1 MTTLPSVAEILSIP
15 ARRKHNRDLAL
26 KLAEAR
32 LFIFPSID
40 KSPCVARWPERA
52 EDISASEHGDAHF
65 LGATRDPET
74 IKAMWRA
81 YPDAVPSISCGPS
94 GVLVLDAD
102 AKKNGP
108 TNLREWAAREGI
120 ELGKFPTTKTQSGG
134 LHIFCKN
141 DAGLGSA
148 AGSFNDLGIDVRGNG
163 GQVVAPGA
171 IRADGRRYVRDN
183 ATPNLLDAVR
193 NGNVPAM
200 PEAVR
205 QAIAAR
211 GQRSES
217 NVAELLPRELERDIE
232 ALKSEDWPDFAVLT
246 DSALGVYDLDALAEK
261 DSEFR
266 ELRARGDKDGDRTD
280 ARFNLAKSLA
290 REWPG
295 MSVCEFAAILDG
307 VNDEGGE
314 RFGVFVDD
322 STPSQDGGEYNFR
335 NLARD
340 FARGAAQGRKT
351 GRLTDGAALGAVDDD
366 DERPAAK
373 KRRHGMLASEA
384 VASWAPSDYLIKR
397 LVPKRQLGMI
407 YGPPDAKK
415 SFTII
420 DVANH
425 IARGHDWQGLRTK
438 RAGVVYW
445 HGEGQQ
451 GVAGRVQAWC
461 DEYGAAGGDIW
472 LDDRPLNFTK
482 SAVGKEPGVGDAI
495 KAMLD
500 EAEAALGLK
509 VELLIVDTLSK
520 ATIGMKAND
529 ETDAARVMANAEA
542 VVKRLGVT
550 ILFVAHSGKDAER
563 GVRGSNVLE
572 GNVDFHL
579 RMDKDGRLTVP
590 RMKDGRKAEP
600 RKLAFVEREICKD
613 ADGDVVTSLVIPK
626 PKITTGESLGVVDE
640 EAEAPILPTPEK
652 PAPQPAR
659 PLTRKEQEAAERKAK
674 ADAHRH
680 ANSKE
685 GRAETM
691 LRAAAD
697 IGAGG
702 QAFLLDELRDAVN
715 AVRAE
720 SPQGLGGMAQSSFKG
735 TLAQLREAGRI
746 VWASGQTNLARYRLV
761 G

>member
-1 MTTLPSVAEILSIP
+1 
-15 ARRKHNRDLAL
+15 
-26 KLAEAR
+26 
-32 LFIFPSID
+32 
-40 KSPCVARWPERA
+40 
-52 EDISASEHGDAHF
+52 
-65 LGATRDPET
+65 
-74 IKAMWRA
+74 
-81 YPDAVPSISCGPS
+81 
-94 GVLVLDAD
+94 
-102 AKKNGP
+102 
-108 TNLREWAAREGI
+108 
-120 ELGKFPTTKTQSGG
+120 
-134 LHIFCKN
+134 
-141 DAGLGSA
+141 
-148 AGSFNDLGIDVRGNG
+148 
-163 GQVVAPGA
+163 
-171 IRADGRRYVRDN
+171 
-183 ATPNLLDAVR
+183 
-193 NGNVPAM
+193 
-200 PEAVR
+200 
-205 QAIAAR
+205 
-211 GQRSES
+211 
-217 NVAELLPRELERDIE
+217 
-232 ALKSEDWPDFAVLT
+232 
-246 DSALGVYDLDALAEK
+246 
-261 DSEFR
+261 
-266 ELRARGDKDGDRTD
+266 
-280 ARFNLAKSLA
+280 
-290 REWPG
+290 
-295 MSVCEFAAILDG
+295 
-307 VNDEGGE
+307 
-314 RFGVFVDD
+314 
-322 STPSQDGGEYNFR
+322 
-335 NLARD
+335 
-340 FARGAAQGRKT
+340 
-351 GRLTDGAALGAVDDD
+351 
-366 DERPAAK
+366 
-373 KRRHGMLASEA
+373 
-384 VASWAPSDYLIKR
+384 
-397 LVPKRQLGMI
+397 
-407 YGPPDAKK
+407 
-415 SFTII
+415 
-420 DVANH
+420 
-425 IARGHDWQGLRTK
+425 
-438 RAGVVYW
+438 
-445 HGEGQQ
+445 
-451 GVAGRVQAWC
+451 
-461 DEYGAAGGDIW
+461 
-472 LDDRPLNFTK
+472 
-482 SAVGKEPGVGDAI
+482 
-495 KAMLD
+495 
-500 EAEAALGLK
+500 
-509 VELLIVDTLSK
+509 LIVDTLSK